1 MGNVNI
7 TLGGAL
13 TLAKDPG
20 LPPLAGE
27 VEVVRGTY
35 EFQGRRFN
43 ILPDSTLRFRGSEF
57 LDPALDVSAE
67 RKSKA

>member
-20 LPPLAGE
+20 APLTLLGE

-43 ILPDSTLRFRGSEF
+43 ILPDSTIRFRG
-57 LDPALDVSAE
+57 
-67 RKSKA
+67 